1 MPRDPLLRA
10 WITLIALSL
19 GSTAVSLWSW
29 PAQLSALAGAFVL
42 ALGWLKARVIL
53 ARYLRLAAAPFWRR
67 GFEISLA
74 LFCVLLLGLY
84 LLALVR

>member
-10 WITLIALSL
+10 WIALIAFSL

-29 PAQLSALAGAFVL
+29 PAHLTAVAGALVL
-42 ALGWLKARVIL
+42 TLGWLKARVIL
-53 ARYLRLAAAPFWRR
+53 ARYLGLVAAPFWRR

-84 LLALVR
+84 LLALAR